1 MSAANGEYPPV
12 SGSALT
18 FAEHKEQTAKDC
30 EAIADILTKLAAA
43 CREGDMGQF
52 ERMLIE
58 GGTEEGD
65 AKIAAIR
72 EIAVLRYMHR
82 SERIEQNVPLTGGQ
96 PPQGGSAC

>member
-1 MSAANGEYPPV
+1 MDNEKTQVRPLEYGAAT
-12 SGSALT
+12 GSALT
-18 FAEHKEQTAKDC
+18 FSEHKEQTAKDC
-30 EAIADILTKLAAA
+30 EAIADIMTKLAAA

-82 SERIEQNVPLTGGQ
+82 QERMEPNAEGQ
-96 PPQGGSAC
+96 HHE

>member
-1 MSAANGEYPPV
+1 MTTPCHPV
-12 SGSALT
+12 SSSALT

-30 EAIADILTKLAAA
+30 EAIADILVKTAAA

-52 ERMLIE
+52 ERMLID

-82 SERIEQNVPLTGGQ
+82 REYIEQN
-96 PPQGGSAC
+96 PPAEAGKKEKV